1 MIPSL
6 ALTAP
11 MKKILFL
18 FTAVILTGQ
27 GCFARPQPE
36 QRPAPAPLA
45 PPTTPVPVP
54 TTEPTP
60 TPTPTPSSP
69 APAPQPQP
77 VTHNATIQDFA
88 FAPST
93 IRVKKGDRVVF
104 TNRDSIG
111 HTVTADGG
119 AFDSSLILQNQT
131 FTLDTSNLVPGSY
144 PFHCTPH
151 PNMRGTIV
159 VE

>member
-1 MIPSL
+1 MIY
-6 ALTAP
+6 
-11 MKKILFL
+11 MKRAFL
-18 FTAVILTGQ
+18 PLLVITLMGQ
-27 GCFARPQPE
+27 GCMSATPSTQ
-36 QRPAPAPLA
+36 PAPIPKPL
-45 PPTTPVPVP
+45 PT
-54 TTEPTP
+54 ETP
-60 TPTPTPSSP
+60 TPEPIPVPDPTPS
-69 APAPQPQP
+69 PQPSTQS
-77 VTHNATIQDFA
+77 VTIQNFA

-119 AFDSSLILQNQT
+119 AFDSSLILQNGT
-131 FTLDTSNLVPGSY
+131 YTLDTSDLEPGSY
-144 PFHCTPH
+144 PYHCTPH